1 MSRLLGLFIAAAFAM
16 PLPIIFA
23 PATFA
28 PAIFSPAYAS
38 NVPAAEDGKRKINLS
53 GRQRMLSQ
61 RMAKAACFA
70 SIDVQTDTHLQ
81 QVSDAHAL
89 FDRTLHGLRDGDTEQ
104 GMNPEKAP
112 RILEELAGVEELWIT
127 YGASVASAANSAEAA
142 QAALPQIAELNLPV
156 LRQMNKTVGEFER
169 HYGGAGDIHPV
180 LALALNI
187 SGRQRMLSQKAS
199 KEFCLILAG
208 RDVAS
213 NREALAET
221 VALFETSLNGLK
233 DGNEEMGLPPA
244 PTDEIYA
251 QLQRVSDLW
260 GPLKTIFD
268 ATVAGATPNAGDIEQ
283 VARDNN
289 PLLKEMNEAVWMY
302 DQL

>member
-1 MSRLLGLFIAAAFAM
+1 MQRSLILLVVAALAM
-16 PLPIIFA
+16 PMPAFFA
-23 PATFA
+23 PV
-28 PAIFSPAYAS
+28 YAS
-38 NVPAAEDGKRKINLS
+38 ILPATDDGKRKINLS

-70 SIDVQTDTHLQ
+70 SIDVQTDAHLKQ
-81 QVSDAHAL
+81 ASDAHAL
-89 FDRTLHGLRDGDTEQ
+89 FDRTLRGLRGGDTEQ

-112 RILEELAGVEELWIT
+112 RILEELAGVEELWTT
-127 YGASVASAANSAEAA
+127 YGASVARAATSADAA

-156 LRQMNKTVGEFER
+156 LRQINKTVGEFER
-169 HYGGAGDIHPV
+169 HYGGTGEIHPV

-187 SGRQRMLSQKAS
+187 SGRQRMLSQKAA

-208 RDVAS
+208 RNVDA
-213 NREALAET
+213 NRKALAET

-233 DGNEEMGLPPA
+233 DGNEDMGLPPA

-251 QLQRVSDLW
+251 QLKTVNDLW
-260 GPLKTIFD
+260 APLKAIFD
-268 ATVAGATPNAGDIEQ
+268 ATIAGATPNAADIEQ

-289 PLLKEMNEAVWMY
+289 PLLKEMNQAVWMY

>member
-1 MSRLLGLFIAAAFAM
+1 MPRFLGLLIAAAFAM
-16 PLPIIFA
+16 PLPVVFA
-23 PATFA
+23 PVH
-28 PAIFSPAYAS
+28 AS
-38 NVPAAEDGKRKINLS
+38 SVPTTEDGKRKINLS

-70 SIDVQTDTHLQ
+70 SIDVQTNAHLQ

-89 FDRTLHGLRDGDTEQ
+89 FDRTLRGLRGGDEEQ

-127 YGASVASAANSAEAA
+127 YGASVARAAASAEAA
-142 QAALPQIAELNLPV
+142 QAALPQISELNLPV

-169 HYGGAGDIHPV
+169 HYGGTGDIHPV

-208 RDVAS
+208 RNVAA

-251 QLQRVSDLW
+251 QLQTVSDLW
-260 GPLKTIFD
+260 SPLKTIFD
-268 ATVAGATPNAGDIEQ
+268 ATIAGTTPDAGAIAQ

-289 PLLKEMNEAVWMY
+289 PLLKEMNQAVWMY